1 MIQRVTT
8 ALLLVGLVSPAF
20 AQGTGPL
27 AIEDRTAPAPQ
38 GQAPTQASDEGLMLI
53 LQQLQ
58 QYEQEIAA
66 LRGQL
71 EQVLYEM
78 DQMKQAERERYLDL
92 DTRINALASTG
103 AVAATGNDEQPV
115 AGAEVPA
122 DPEADR
128 AAYMAARE
136 KLLSSDFAAAG
147 KALERYL
154 ADFPKGQ
161 FRPYAHFWLGEVY
174 RGQAK
179 PDRAAAMAQFRRV
192 IEDFPDSTKVP
203 SALYKLA
210 VLEAESGDEA
220 RAKVTLNK
228 VILQFP
234 EASEAALAR
243 SMLEKLG
250 N

>member
-1 MIQRVTT
+1 MIQRVVT

-27 AIEDRTAPAPQ
+27 AIEDRSAPQAQDAAPA
-38 GQAPTQASDEGLMLI
+38 QASDEGLMLI

-58 QYEQEIAA
+58 QYEQEIAE

-92 DTRINALASTG
+92 DTRINALASG
-103 AVAATGNDEQPV
+103 ANAPAPAGDEQPV
-115 AGAEVPA
+115 ASSEAV

-147 KALERYL
+147 AALERYL

-174 RGQAK
+174 RGQSK
-179 PDRAAAMAQFRRV
+179 PDKPAAMAQFRRV

-210 VLEAESGDEA
+210 VLEAESGDKA

-243 SMLEKLG
+243 SMLDKLG
-250 N
+250 H